1 MMKFDINKDDL
12 SKDELQFL
20 ELAFKRCARRIIL
33 ATTLAGSGHPG
44 GSLSSLSMLLVL
56 YGIAK
61 IDPQNPRSED
71 RDRIVIS
78 QGHISP
84 GVYSVLCEYG
94 FFSEESFLMEFRRA
108 GSAFAGHVEQ
118 AVPGVEWNTVTSDKD
133 FQQPVEWLKLLN

>member
-61 IDPQNPRSED
+61 IDPQNPRSEN
-71 RDRIVIS
+71 RDRS
-78 QGHISP
+78 
-84 GVYSVLCEYG
+84 EG
-94 FFSEESFLMEFRRA
+94 F
-108 GSAFAGHVEQ
+108 
-118 AVPGVEWNTVTSDKD
+118 
-133 FQQPVEWLKLLN
+133 